1 MLVSAEKLATALDA
15 LDPRHVEVLELSL
28 RRRVPDHSLAR
39 ILGCPIADVAR
50 RRALAIDELAAILEL
65 ERGEELG
72 AVLAS
77 LLEPDSWN
85 ELDRLRRSRDLADET
100 AEPTTKESASPRP
113 WQGAGRGRFE
123 AEGSAAPVVPLR
135 TRGPEDGRDE
145 PAKRTTA
152 TDQGSA
158 SQGALS
164 ETADPRSVRTLAE
177 GQEPQPPHGGRPGEP
192 ASATTAQSYADYEP
206 SATRWPF
213 AMRLS
218 PLLLG
223 LGAVIGLTLAV
234 AALLLLRGGSDSRQ
248 VAQAPDQPRR
258 FVPQGGGPLA
268 LPFPSDPSQGE
279 CYGTLALDRATSLRS
294 APNGRV
300 IAQIGRRTEWGSPRV
315 LSIVAARGGWLGV
328 LAPELRNGEVGWVR
342 RNAGRI
348 GCVRWSLHV
357 DLSRRLLVV
366 RRSGT
371 PVRKI
376 RVGVGRPQNPT
387 PIGRFAVTDRLR
399 VADRGSP
406 YGCCV
411 LALTGHQ
418 PRLPPGWPGGD
429 RLAIHATT
437 DPSSIGRAVSLG
449 CLRAQRSAMRWLIRK
464 VPLGTPVFIHR

>member
-50 RRALAIDELAAILEL
+50 RRALAIDELAATLEL

-100 AEPTTKESASPRP
+100 AEPTSEESASPRP

-123 AEGSAAPVVPLR
+123 AEGSAPVVPLR
-135 TRGPEDGRDE
+135 TRGPEGGRDE
-145 PAKRTTA
+145 PAERTTA

-158 SQGALS
+158 SQGALR
-164 ETADPRSVRTLAE
+164 ETAEPRSVRTLAE

-192 ASATTAQSYADYEP
+192 ASATTAQSYAGYKP
-206 SATRWPF
+206 SVSRWPF
-213 AMRLS
+213 GTRLS
-218 PLLLG
+218 PLLLAFA
-223 LGAVIGLTLAV
+223 AVVGLTLAI
-234 AALLLLRGGSDSRQ
+234 AALLLARGGSEGGQ
-248 VAQAPDQPRR
+248 VARSPDQPRR

-279 CYGTLALDRATSLRS
+279 CYGTLALEKTTSLRS
-294 APNGRV
+294 APDGRA
-300 IAQIGRRTEWGSPRV
+300 IARIGRRTEWGSPRV
-315 LSIVAARGGWLGV
+315 LSIVAERGDWLAV

-342 RNAGRI
+342 RDVGRI

-371 PVRKI
+371 AVRKI

-387 PIGRFAVTDRLR
+387 PTGRFAVTDRLR

-449 CLRAQRSAMRWLIRK
+449 CLRAEPSAMRWLIAT